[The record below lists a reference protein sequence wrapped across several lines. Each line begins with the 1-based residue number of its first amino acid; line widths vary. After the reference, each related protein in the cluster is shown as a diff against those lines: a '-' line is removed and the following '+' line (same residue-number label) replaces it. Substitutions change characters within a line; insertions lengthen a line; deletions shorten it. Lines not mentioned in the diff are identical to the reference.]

1 MCNFSFFLLFIL
13 TDRGSENE
21 QKQHIF
27 WNPPPVVQMCCKKT
41 SLVAGFNSF
50 KKYQS
55 KWESSPNRDEHRK
68 IFETTTQFSGFSQTL
83 ESILLRKTSSGVNS
97 LKLAGD
103 DAEIS
108 RFSWEIWESLQFI
121 ATPSRSKGLKS
132 GPWLG
137 ENESQWLKF
146 AENGWKQ

>member
-1 MCNFSFFLLFIL
+1 MKIEKYL
-13 TDRGSENE
+13 
-21 QKQHIF
+21 K
-27 WNPPPVVQMCCKKT
+27 PPP
-41 SLVAGFNSF
+41 
-50 KKYQS
+50 
-55 KWESSPNRDEHRK
+55 SSAVD
-68 IFETTTQFSGFSQTL
+68 QTL
-83 ESILLRKTSSGVNS
+83 ESILPRKNQLWGELV
-97 LKLAGD
+97 KFAGG